1 MERTPLDAQL
11 FHLADE
17 ILLQAVRAENY
28 RLAFLVDSWRS
39 RNSWT
44 LLHHGTYERY
54 IDGSVYSSALCRM
67 PSLYEGKSILSAV
80 AQRK

>member
-11 FHLADE
+11 FHPAEE

-39 RNSWT
+39 VILGRS
-44 LLHHGTYERY
+44 Y
-54 IDGSVYSSALCRM
+54 ITELTIDT
-67 PSLYEGKSILSAV
+67 
-80 AQRK
+80 